1 MKNAQKEEEFIR
13 LEEEKANK
21 ILASIP
27 ADVANRWKKINSNVL
42 DYVMVNKYGL
52 QQSRLAKFKNAYN
65 GYAINSYKI
74 FSNKK
79 LTDSDKY
86 AQLKQLSEQ
95 FVKKVSPLFSEA
107 NLKKWDTHN
116 FDIYSIPFVAEACK
130 MRKGICL

>member
-1 MKNAQKEEEFIR
+1 ME
-13 LEEEKANK
+13 
-21 ILASIP
+21 
-27 ADVANRWKKINSNVL
+27 KINSNVL

-95 FVKKVSPLFSEA
+95 FVKRYLLCSVKQ
-107 NLKKWDTHN
+107 
-116 FDIYSIPFVAEACK
+116 I
-130 MRKGICL
+130 